1 MIIRAG
7 YSIAFQCSVAT
18 PMLLMLKVHPSRE
31 GDLLTPDTIRAT
43 PSAPMD
49 TYVDMFGNRVTRVS
63 APVGVTAFA
72 SDFTIRDS
80 GRPDD
85 LPEDRPLT
93 PVKELPSD
101 ALVFLMPSRY
111 CDSDALSSFA
121 WSRVRRD
128 WRRGPARPG
137 NLRLRP

>member
-31 GDLLTPDTIRAT
+31 GDLPIPDTIRAT

-49 TYVDMFGNRVTRVS
+49 NYVDMFGNRVTRVS

-72 SDFTIRDS
+72 SDFTIRDPE
-80 GRPDD
+80 GR
-85 LPEDRPLT
+85 T
-93 PVKELPSD
+93 T
-101 ALVFLMPSRY
+101 SR
-111 CDSDALSSFA
+111 
-121 WSRVRRD
+121 RTGR
-128 WRRGPARPG
+128 
-137 NLRLRP
+137 